1 MLRGIILAAGE
12 STRMGTPKALLP
24 DGDGRVFVTRLLHT
38 FSIAGVFDVTVVTGA
53 IHDRI
58 VRAVAD
64 DAVAGMNVRFAR
76 NPNPERGQ
84 LSSLLTGLAA
94 ADAPGVTAVL
104 MTLVDVPFVAPETV
118 RAVVDGFARTS
129 APIVRPTRGDD
140 HGHPVL
146 FARALFDE
154 LRQADAAQGA
164 KMVVRAHKADIL
176 NIEVDDDGALID
188 LDTRD
193 EYERMLRS

>member
-1 MLRGIILAAGE
+1 VLRAIILAAGD

-24 DGDGRVFVTRLLHT
+24 DGGGRVFVTRLLHT
-38 FSIAGVFDVTVVTGA
+38 FSSAGVFDVTVVTGA

-64 DAVAGMNVRFAR
+64 DAVGGLTVRFAR

-84 LSSLLTGLAA
+84 LSSLLAGLAA
-94 ADAPGVTAVL
+94 ADTPGVTAVL
-104 MTLVDVPFVAPETV
+104 MTLVDVPFVAPETIRGV
-118 RAVVDGFARTS
+118 ADGFKRTG
-129 APIVRPTRGDD
+129 APIVRPAREGE

-146 FARALFDE
+146 FARSLFDE
-154 LRQADAAQGA
+154 LRRADAAQGA
-164 KMVVRAHKADIL
+164 KTVVRAHATEIL
-176 NIEVDDDGALID
+176 NIEVDDEGALID
-188 LDTRD
+188 LDTRE